1 MALAFRSDQT
11 LRGKRIPRRRFTG
24 WAVLYFLLLFCL
36 PLLGLAF
43 LLDLALYLFF
53 DHFLDRCYGLLCLME

>member
-43 LLDLALYLFF
+43 LLDLALYLVF
-53 DHFLDRCYGLLCLME
+53 DQLFGACYGLLCLLE